1 MVVAHSGAVAH
12 NSQDSTTSSQGTQM
26 DSLVAR
32 RRLGKTDLGVSP
44 VALGCWPIAWMTSLD
59 VNG

>member
-1 MVVAHSGAVAH
+1 
-12 NSQDSTTSSQGTQM
+12 M